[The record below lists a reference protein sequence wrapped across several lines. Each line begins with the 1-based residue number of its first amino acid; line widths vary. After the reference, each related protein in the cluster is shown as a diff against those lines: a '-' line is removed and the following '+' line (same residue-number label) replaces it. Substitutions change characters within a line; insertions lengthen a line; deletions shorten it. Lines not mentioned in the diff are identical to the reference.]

1 MSSENSVWS
10 ENIDEPGRLDQR
22 LVILMGARLGLAL
35 LSFGLVLAFDAT
47 AGSDSV
53 PGRSA
58 LYGTIAFAFF
68 ATVTYGLIIKRF
80 RRRVPFA
87 AVNIAVDFAVVTALV
102 QFSGGTDSALTFLY
116 ILVAVYGAVLF
127 SFRGAALAT
136 GIGAL
141 AYGALLF
148 GGSQGWFPP
157 NPTGI
162 PRSPSVLF
170 TLWIA
175 HVGALG
181 VAASLGRFLSSE
193 LRKTGEALSKR
204 TTDFNEL
211 LSLHRR
217 TVESLMSG
225 LLTTDGQGSV
235 TSFNPEAERITG
247 FSAAD
252 AQGRHVEEI
261 LPGVWDCI
269 GDGVG
274 EAAARN
280 RARMTFRND
289 RGEELFLGVAAY
301 VLRETESDPSGH
313 VFIFQD
319 VTDVVAMERDLSRSE
334 RLAAVGEL
342 SASIAHEIRNP
353 LAAISGSIQ
362 MLEKGL
368 GTAREED
375 DNGRLMNIV
384 LRETDRLNQLIGDF
398 LDFARPG
405 PLRIESVN
413 VRRVVEEVLE
423 SFESARPGNVRPE
436 ITIARSLEVRAD
448 VAQLSQVL
456 WNLFLNAAQAMLD
469 GGTLRISASAL
480 SQCDPQEPG
489 PKHRRDAEDKA
500 PWVEICVADEG
511 VGIAAEILVQIFDPF
526 FTTRSEGSGL
536 GLPTVHRI
544 VEGHGGVVRAES
556 RVGRGTKIRLRMPG
570 VARA

>member
-1 MSSENSVWS
+1 
-10 ENIDEPGRLDQR
+10 
-22 LVILMGARLGLAL
+22 
-35 LSFGLVLAFDAT
+35 
-47 AGSDSV
+47 
-53 PGRSA
+53 
-58 LYGTIAFAFF
+58 
-68 ATVTYGLIIKRF
+68 
-80 RRRVPFA
+80 
-87 AVNIAVDFAVVTALV
+87 
-102 QFSGGTDSALTFLY
+102 
-116 ILVAVYGAVLF
+116 
-127 SFRGAALAT
+127 
-136 GIGAL
+136 
-141 AYGALLF
+141 
-148 GGSQGWFPP
+148 
-157 NPTGI
+157 
-162 PRSPSVLF
+162 
-170 TLWIA
+170 
-175 HVGALG
+175 
-181 VAASLGRFLSSE
+181 
-193 LRKTGEALSKR
+193 
-204 TTDFNEL
+204 
-211 LSLHRR
+211 
-217 TVESLMSG
+217 MSG

-247 FSAAD
+247 FSAVD
-252 AQGRHVEEI
+252 AQGRHIEEI

-436 ITIARSLEVRAD
+436 ISIAQSLEVRAD

-480 SQCDPQEPG
+480 SQCDPQETG

-500 PWVEICVADEG
+500 PWVEICVEDEG
-511 VGIAAEILVQIFDPF
+511 VGIAAEILDQIFDPF

-556 RVGRGTKIRLRMPG
+556 RVGRGTTIRLRMPG